1 MPNFH
6 FIPDGMLLLVSTAA
20 LWQLDRML
28 GEKSFFHSQLRRRT
42 ALRLAMAAAA
52 GIYTIGYLLN
62 YGRVSGHFPVD
73 WVTWTQ
79 GAALVLAMLTTGICG
94 AMLAARALTRLGG
107 ARPAAARDAGAGVSR
122 RVFWQAARGSL
133 LVAPVAGTAFGL
145 IHRNDIG
152 LTETDIAIAGL
163 PAGLDGLRIAQVSD
177 IHLSAFLSE
186 AELARAVD
194 MVNELRPHL
203 TLVTGDLITRPGDP
217 LEACLRQLARLR
229 ADAGVIGC
237 LGNHEIYAGIE
248 DLVTEAGARIG
259 IDFLRMQSRL
269 LRFGGTALN
278 FAGVDYQ
285 RRSHPYLRGAE
296 RMVEPGCLNILL
308 SHNPDVFPVAA
319 RQGYDLTIAG
329 HTHGGQV
336 NVEILNDNLNVARFF
351 TRYTRGLYREG
362 GAAVFV
368 SSGIGTVG
376 LPVRLGAPAEVNLIR
391 LRAGGPPVRASRGA
405 KEPCGA

>member
-1 MPNFH
+1 M
-6 FIPDGMLLLVSTAA
+6 PDGMVLLVSSVG
-20 LWQLDRML
+20 LWQLERML
-28 GEKSFFHSQLRRRT
+28 EAKEFFRPPAAARWV
-42 ALRLAMAAAA
+42 LRLATLAAQGLYCA
-52 GIYTIGYLLN
+52 GYLLN
-62 YGRVSGHFPVD
+62 FSRVSMHFPVF
-73 WVTWTQ
+73 WATWLQ
-79 GAALVLAMLTTGICG
+79 GFALVLAMLTTGTCG
-94 AMLAARALTRLGG
+94 AMLAARSLNVLSGRRRAAEPETGG
-107 ARPAAARDAGAGVSR
+107 MSR
-122 RVFWQAARGSL
+122 RIFFSAARGSL
-133 LVAPVAGTAFGL
+133 LAAPVAATAFGL
-145 IHRNDIG
+145 INRNAIG
-152 LTETDIAIAGL
+152 LTETDIPVPRL
-163 PAGLDGLRIAQVSD
+163 PKELDGLRIAQVSD

-203 TLVTGDLITRPGDP
+203 TLVTGDLITRAGDP

-248 DLVTEAGARIG
+248 DLVTRLGARIG
-259 IDFLRMQSRL
+259 IDFLRLRSRV
-269 LRFGGTALN
+269 LRFGGAALN

-285 RRSHPYLRGAE
+285 RRSRPYLRGADVLVDPK
-296 RMVEPGCLNILL
+296 MVNILL

-351 TRYTRGLYREG
+351 TPYTRGLYREG
-362 GAAVFV
+362 GTAVFV

-391 LRAGGPPVRASRGA
+391 LRAAGSCAS
-405 KEPCGA
+405 